1 MTADPP
7 QRTDASPSAREARSR
22 QRQRLSACLIVQNE
36 QDNLPG
42 ALDSVSFCDET
53 IVVDGGSTD
62 RTVEIARKWGA
73 TVIENPWPGFAAQR
87 NVALDAAHGDWILEL
102 DADER
107 VTPRL
112 RASIEELLSAPEEQA
127 SIAVF
132 PLRHWFLGR
141 LLGPSG
147 KYPAYRSRLFKPSV
161 YRHDEARGVHE
172 GIEPRERPVVLE
184 GELEHELARTLPG
197 ALHDAWSYARLESG
211 HLARPDSGFAYLKG
225 ILVRPAAKVCY
236 RTVVEQGWR
245 DGWQGMLK
253 IALDASSDAL
263 VWVLVL
269 LGGGQKP
276 RRASNPNADSNSDS
290 NSDSNPDSN
299 PTSSSAAPPSPPS
312 PSRHFGR
319 RPSGP
324 PKVVALAGRGVP
336 AETAREW
343 LGGLRSQGIDVA
355 LLSDEVAAP
364 DAIPWRQ
371 IPHLRP
377 MQAMRALDVEMQ
389 LRTIHAVVPFGRRAR
404 LVWRLLP
411 GSLRPALEG
420 LDATT
425 DPRRPIEG
433 VEFEQPGADGR
444 VSG

>member
-7 QRTDASPSAREARSR
+7 QWTDASPSAREARSCE
-22 QRQRLSACLIVQNE
+22 RQRLSACLIVQNE

-53 IVVDGGSTD
+53 VVVDGGSTD
-62 RTVEIARKWGA
+62 RSVAIARKAGA

-87 NVALDAAHGDWILEL
+87 NVALDAATGDWVLEL

-112 RASIEELLSAPEEQA
+112 RASIEELLSSPEEQA

-147 KYPAYRSRLFKPSV
+147 KYPAYRSRLFRPGV

-184 GELEHELARTLPG
+184 GELEHELARTLMG
-197 ALHDAWSYARLESG
+197 AVGDAWSYARLESG
-211 HLARPDSGFAYLKG
+211 HLARPESGFAYLKG
-225 ILVRPAAKVCY
+225 ILVRPVAKVCY
-236 RTVVEQGWR
+236 RTIVEQGWR
-245 DGWQGMLK
+245 DGWQGMVK

-269 LGGGQKP
+269 LGGGRRP
-276 RRASNPNADSNSDS
+276 RRASNRNSDS
-290 NSDSNPDSN
+290 NLGSNR
-299 PTSSSAAPPSPPS
+299 TSSSAAPSSP
-312 PSRHFGR
+312 RHFGR

-377 MQAMRALDVEMQ
+377 MPAMRALDVEMQ

-411 GSLRPALEG
+411 GSLRPAIEG

-425 DPRRPIEG
+425 DPGRPIEG
-433 VEFEQPGADGR
+433 LEREQAGADGR